1 MREMSA
7 RSTIATLSG
16 ALVLTFGA
24 LAFAA
29 PATAIPPVA
38 PSAPADPSDY
48 PLNGPGTQKNSP
60 QAAPQKDETDE
71 KAEKAEKLGGG
82 VATELI
88 DLATGI
94 IKCSLNIATDSV
106 PCTL

>member
-24 LAFAA
+24 VAFAA

-38 PSAPADPSDY
+38 PSAPTDPGDY
-48 PLNGPGTQKNSP
+48 PLNGQGTPKNSP
-60 QAAPQKDETDE
+60 QAAPEQDE

-94 IKCSLNIATDSV
+94 IKCGLNIATDSV
-106 PCTL
+106 PCKL

>member
-1 MREMSA
+1 MST

-24 LAFAA
+24 VAFAA

-38 PSAPADPSDY
+38 PSSPTEPGDY
-48 PLNGPGTQKNSP
+48 PLNGQGTPKNSP
-60 QAAPQKDETDE
+60 QASPERSEEAD
-71 KAEKAEKLGGG
+71 KAEKLGGG

-94 IKCSLNIATDSV
+94 IKCGLNIATDSV

>member
-24 LAFAA
+24 VAFAA

-38 PSAPADPSDY
+38 PSAPTAPGDY
-48 PLNGPGTQKNSP
+48 PLNGQGAPQTSP
-60 QAAPQKDETDE
+60 QQHTEPE
-71 KAEKAEKLGGG
+71 KNEQAEKAEKLGGG
-82 VATELI
+82 LAAEVI
-88 DLATGI
+88 DLFAGV
-94 IKCSLNIATDSV
+94 IKCGLNIATDAV
-106 PCTL
+106 PCGL

>member
-1 MREMSA
+1 MSA

-16 ALVLTFGA
+16 ALVLTVGA

-38 PSAPADPSDY
+38 PSAPTAPGDY
-48 PLNGPGTQKNSP
+48 PLNGQGTPKNSP
-60 QAAPQKDETDE
+60 QQHTEPERSE
-71 KAEKAEKLGGG
+71 EAEKAEKLGGG
-82 VATELI
+82 LATEVI
-88 DLATGI
+88 DLVTGV
-94 IKCSLNIATDSV
+94 IKCGLNIATDSV

>member
-1 MREMSA
+1 MSA

-24 LAFAA
+24 VAFA
-29 PATAIPPVA
+29 PPVTAIPPVA
-38 PSAPADPSDY
+38 PSAPTDPSDF
-48 PLNGPGTQKNSP
+48 PLNGPGTTKNSP
-60 QAAPQKDETDE
+60 QAAPEKDEKAE

-82 VATELI
+82 VATVLI

-94 IKCSLNIATDSV
+94 VKCGLNIATDAV
-106 PCTL
+106 KCKF

>member
-1 MREMSA
+1 MST

-24 LAFAA
+24 VAFAA

-38 PSAPADPSDY
+38 PSAPTEPGDY
-48 PLNGPGTQKNSP
+48 PLNGQGTPKNSP
-60 QAAPQKDETDE
+60 QASPEQSEEAD
-71 KAEKAEKLGGG
+71 KAEKLGGG

-94 IKCSLNIATDSV
+94 IKCGLNIATDSV

>member
-38 PSAPADPSDY
+38 PSAPTEPGDY
-48 PLNGPGTQKNSP
+48 PLNGQGTPKNSP
-60 QAAPQKDETDE
+60 QAAPQEDE

-94 IKCSLNIATDSV
+94 IKCGLNIATDSV
-106 PCTL
+106 PCKL